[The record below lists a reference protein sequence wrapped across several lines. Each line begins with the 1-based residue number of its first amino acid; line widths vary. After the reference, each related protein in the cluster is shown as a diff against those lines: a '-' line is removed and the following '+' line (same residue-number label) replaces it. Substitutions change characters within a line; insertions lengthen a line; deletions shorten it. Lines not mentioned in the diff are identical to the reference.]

1 MKKTHDKNF
10 WAPGSEIWIEDQLNR
25 TLLLLLKGRFWCY
38 DRITDP
44 LSESMSQS
52 ERWWTRSSEMRM
64 WSWEDSAISG
74 MILGEIC
81 LEIWGKLR
89 KIHWVIRF
97 FPTVIHGIP
106 MIFKYRLWVSRYPMV
121 SPMFRHTHVA
131 KGQTAVQVRGH
142 GRKRERSGGIQLGI
156 KVTETV
162 IIDAGDSLSSS

>member
-1 MKKTHDKNF
+1 MTNF

-25 TLLLLLKGRFWCY
+25 TLLLLFFRSLLMLWQDQHRSLE
-38 DRITDP
+38 RIHVP
-44 LSESMSQS
+44 N
-52 ERWWTRSSEMRM
+52 
-64 WSWEDSAISG
+64 WEVVDSLFRNANV
-74 MILGEIC
+74 
-81 LEIWGKLR
+81 KLR
-89 KIHWVIRF
+89 RQCHLWDDFGWDLSGDLGKTPKNPLGYQIF
-97 FPTVIHGIP
+97 STVIHGIP

-162 IIDAGDSLSSS
+162 IIDAGDSLSSSEQW